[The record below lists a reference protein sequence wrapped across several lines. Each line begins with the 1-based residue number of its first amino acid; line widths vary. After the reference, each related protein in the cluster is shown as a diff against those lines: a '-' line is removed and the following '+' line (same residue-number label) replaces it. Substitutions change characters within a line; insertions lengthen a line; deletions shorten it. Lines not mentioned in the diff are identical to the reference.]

1 MHLITRM
8 TAERSVRPASEQ
20 ISLHAERSQFLKRR
34 WRSEAE
40 DGTEFGFDL
49 ESRLTN
55 GCVFFQT
62 EEADYVIWQVPEV
75 VYQISIGE
83 PDFAALVGW
92 KIGNLHFPIQIVDGF
107 IRITHDPAIKQLIER
122 EGWPFEEASVVFKPL
137 KGVPHAP

>member
-1 MHLITRM
+1 M
-8 TAERSVRPASEQ
+8 
-20 ISLHAERSQFLKRR
+20 
-34 WRSEAE
+34 
-40 DGTEFGFDL
+40 
-49 ESRLTN
+49 
-55 GCVFFQT
+55 
-62 EEADYVIWQVPEV
+62 PEV